1 MGETPALSLARFYE
15 DNADRLRRVV
25 SDGEDRFA
33 ALAKWESEESE
44 KFLAAGLVG
53 SLNAIHGKRIQ
64 VVGKAESVWIEKV
77 GAVRWRR
84 LLEEI
89 VAQKPLAIIL
99 ADGIE
104 TPPFAREVCEAS
116 RTPLFSTAKSTSE
129 AIEAFRL
136 YLSRHF
142 AESASVHGVFMDV
155 FGIGVLITGE
165 SGIGKSELALELVS
179 RGHGLVADDVVRF
192 SRISPMIVEG
202 RCPDMLRDYLEV
214 RGLGLLNIRTIYGET
229 AARRKMKLRLIVHLV
244 HAASADEI
252 SRLPSEMQSQDV
264 LGLPVRKLLLHVA
277 PGRNLAVLV
286 ETAVRIRILQLRGI
300 NGTEEFVVR
309 HRQAMEAT
317 LDPNI

>member
-1 MGETPALSLARFYE
+1 MGEASALSLARFYE
-15 DNADRLRRVV
+15 DNADRLRPVV
-25 SDGEDRFA
+25 PDGEDRFA
-33 ALAKWESEESE
+33 ALAEKEFEEI
-44 KFLAAGLVG
+44 LAAGLVG
-53 SLNAIHGKRIQ
+53 SLNAIHGRRIQ
-64 VVGKAESVWIEKV
+64 VVGKTECVWIEKA
-77 GAVRWRR
+77 GADRWRR

-89 VAQKPLAIIL
+89 VAQKPPAIVL

-104 TPPFAREVCEAS
+104 MPPFARKICEAS
-116 RTPLFSTAKSTSE
+116 RTPLFCTDKSASE
-129 AIEAFRL
+129 VIEALRF

-142 AESASVHGVFMDV
+142 AERTSVHGVFMDV

-179 RGHGLVADDVVRF
+179 RGHGLVADDVVMF
-192 SRISPMIVEG
+192 SRLSPMIIEG

-244 HAASADEI
+244 HAMSDDDIA
-252 SRLPSEMQSQDV
+252 RLPSEMQSQDV
-264 LGLPVRKLLLHVA
+264 LGVPVRKLLLHVA

-286 ETAVRIRILQLRGI
+286 EAAVRIRILQLRGI
-300 NGTEEFVVR
+300 NGTEEFVAR
-309 HRQAMEAT
+309 HRRAMEAT